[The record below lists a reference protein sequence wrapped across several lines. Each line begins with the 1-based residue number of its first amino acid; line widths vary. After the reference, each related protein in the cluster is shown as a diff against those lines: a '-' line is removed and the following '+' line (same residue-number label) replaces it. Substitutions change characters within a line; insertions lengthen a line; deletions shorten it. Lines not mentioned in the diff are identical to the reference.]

1 MSMETDYSGLNF
13 LKNKGKAFLI
23 DTTNWD
29 SLPPGELGIT
39 VDPPADIKVA
49 AGEGKKVEK
58 LVSINSKSLNV
69 EEIMLLSDG
78 NKNDG
83 IDLSFN
89 PSLIH
94 LPLNGTK
101 YTEMIIKGTSK
112 ELEPRTYDDISIN
125 ITRGLINPSNLL
137 DLIEP
142 ISYADTVTIQ
152 ILPPIPPIDK
162 LNNFFLDNYGVS
174 IYIVL
179 FSIPLGITT
188 IFAFILSKRFNPQII
203 LDKIGIQD
211 LLTIDGSVIVG
222 VLILLTLNTG
232 EANIRGESALIAIL
246 TTTII
251 FPFTLSA
258 LITLIKGSVEL
269 GIKLA
274 IPGFIYLMVSI
285 IIVAYIQYQSSVY

>member
-1 MSMETDYSGLNF
+1 
-13 LKNKGKAFLI
+13 
-23 DTTNWD
+23 
-29 SLPPGELGIT
+29 
-39 VDPPADIKVA
+39 VA